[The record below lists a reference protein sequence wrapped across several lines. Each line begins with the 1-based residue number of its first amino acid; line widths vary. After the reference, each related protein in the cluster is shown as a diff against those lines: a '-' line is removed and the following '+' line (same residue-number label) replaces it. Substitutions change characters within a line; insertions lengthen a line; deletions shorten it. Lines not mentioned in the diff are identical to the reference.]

1 MRGMADGKRAE
12 GLRNAEELF
21 RTTVENLPINLVLY
35 DRQYRILYLNPTL
48 AATCAALSGRPS
60 EQLIGARGADIWPP
74 PIWKPLFE
82 HTERAIAT
90 RERQTYE
97 LATNMPAHGPSVRE
111 WTIVPLIGASG
122 EVEQMVAIS
131 SDVTATRRM
140 VEELREADRRKSE
153 FIAVLSH
160 ELRNPLAAIQL
171 SLHVLEHG
179 AADSEAVAA
188 SRRIVDRQLGQL
200 VHLVDDLLDISRV
213 TQNKIQLQRA
223 RVDVNDLVRAT
234 IEDNRAILEKAG
246 VVVQAGLAAAPIYV
260 NADGVRVAQVLTNL
274 LANAVKF
281 TPPGGIARVSVAAEP
296 PGEAVLRVT
305 DSGDGIDPEVLPRVF
320 EPFVQAERPRAG
332 AGGGAGL
339 GLGLA
344 LVKGLVELHG
354 GKVSASSAGRG
365 QGAEFVVRLPLDKN
379 APPPAVA
386 APAARA
392 QRRVLVIEDDLDVA
406 DALRCALEVGGHDV
420 TVAADGPQGIAV
432 AQSLRPDAIL
442 CDIGLPVMDGYEVAR
457 RMRADPALRG
467 TYLIAL
473 SGYAQPEDVE
483 TARAAGFD
491 AHLAKPASLEKVQR
505 LITGIGS
512 RPPGAN

>member
-1 MRGMADGKRAE
+1 MRGMGEGKRAE
-12 GLRNAEELF
+12 ALGNAEELF

-35 DRQYRILYLNPTL
+35 DRDYRILYMNPTL
-48 AATCAALSGRPS
+48 AATCGVLYGRRA
-60 EQLIGARGADIWPP
+60 EELIGARGPEVWPP
-74 PIWKPLFE
+74 AIWRPLFE
-82 HTERAIAT
+82 HTTHAIAT
-90 RERQTYE
+90 RERQIYD
-97 LATNMPAHGPSVRE
+97 LATNLPGVGPSVRE
-111 WTIVPLIGASG
+111 WTIVPLVGPSG
-122 EVEQMVAIS
+122 EVDRVMAIS
-131 SDVTATRRM
+131 TDVTATRRM

-179 AADSEAVAA
+179 EPSSDAVVA

-200 VHLVDDLLDISRV
+200 VHLVDDLLDISRI

-234 IEDNRAILEKAG
+234 IEDNRAILERDG
-246 VVVQAGLAAAPIYV
+246 VTVQAGLAASPIYV

-274 LANAVKF
+274 LTNAVKF
-281 TPPGGIARVSVAAEP
+281 TPPGGTARVSVAAEP

-305 DSGDGIDPEVLPRVF
+305 DSGAGIDPEVLPRVF
-320 EPFVQAERPRAG
+320 DPFMQAERPLARA
-332 AGGGAGL
+332 GAGL

-354 GKVSASSAGRG
+354 GKVSASSAGKG
-365 QGAEFVVRLPLDKN
+365 KGAEFVVRLPLDMGT
-379 APPPAVA
+379 
-386 APAARA
+386 APAAMSKPL
-392 QRRVLVIEDDLDVA
+392 RREERRIVVIEDDVDVA

-420 TVAADGPQGIAV
+420 TVASNGAEGIVLAR
-432 AQSLRPDAIL
+432 SLRPDAVL
-442 CDIGLPVMDGYEVAR
+442 CDIGLPEMDGYEVAR
-457 RMRADPALRG
+457 RMRADPALRA

-473 SGYAQPEDVE
+473 SGYAQAEDVE
-483 TARAAGFD
+483 AAHEAGFD

-505 LITGIGS
+505 LVGAIGP
-512 RPPGAN
+512 RPPSAN